1 MVMQAPG
8 EYEVVRCDILS
19 HTLDD
24 IVNIPANVLEFS
36 ISENIQR
43 PFLTAKMAINDD
55 FAMYDQLRLNGTEL
69 LELTIQQPNVQQSPA
84 PIPVTLRF
92 NIIEVMGAR
101 KVSDDKEVLEINLV
115 ETTFVNQAASL
126 ISKAYKGRP
135 DRIIQQILKDALGME
150 IDFSSSRYIPPV
162 QEPMHICIPYLTA
175 FQACQMVLER
185 MSTDF
190 GMPFFLYTCMNT
202 GIIQLQSLEQMLK
215 GNVWNDHIPYRFS
228 QAYNQGSEHGS
239 DPSIVFNVMDYH
251 AIKNENTIDL
261 MQRGCVGSDG
271 VNIDVNAGTTLNYH
285 LNIDNELRGLTESQI
300 IPNGFDPVHHS
311 NFRVKDK
318 RISDLN
324 NKQVTTIMTAKTM
337 PGFNNLGESHTP
349 AQFKNRHTTHA
360 MKSLLIKSDM
370 TIVVP
375 GQMYLTGHNASI
387 GRQIQYIHHSNN
399 SRLKDIAGNVSAE
412 DAEDKSRSGIY
423 TILAAK
429 HLFTAEEKHNVIL
442 ECGKLGRPI

>member
-36 ISENIQR
+36 ISENIRR
-43 PFLTAKMAINDD
+43 PYLTAKMAINDD

-115 ETTFVNQAASL
+115 ETTYVNQAASL

-175 FQACQMVLER
+175 FQACEMVLER

-239 DPSIVFNVMDYH
+239 DPSIVFNV
-251 AIKNENTIDL
+251 
-261 MQRGCVGSDG
+261 
-271 VNIDVNAGTTLNYH
+271 
-285 LNIDNELRGLTESQI
+285 IDNELRGLTESQI

-399 SRLKDIAGNVSAE
+399 SRLKDIGGNVSAE